1 MSHASQLR
9 VLFLADQFSDVGRS
23 REIKHPGGAE
33 LTDDAAVEA
42 CPYPLTRLRF
52 SDFQPAVLSQHDLI
66 LLGNSQRA
74 TPAALS
80 AIADS
85 GRHVLFEH
93 DLRICSLNGNFPVA
107 LDPAHRLWQRCWC
120 PHPHLRRVFDAARGV
135 IFLTELQREHY
146 AANPFFHY
154 PTERTA
160 VLGCS
165 LFNRAFFSGLTER
178 ALAQPRSGACVLGSP
193 SVIKGTA
200 EAASYAR
207 ARGWTPRLLK
217 DLPPAEVLSAFRT
230 SQRLVYLPRGL
241 EPAGRM
247 PVEARLNG
255 CEVVVNAHLGVAGE
269 AWWSRDRPAAL
280 AHLSQAPTRFWQL
293 VTDLYEQGAYAA
305 QAKHPA
311 TARAAQLALSG
322 LRRLGTNQRPR
333 LPTLGEPR
341 RRELTIRRYTAW

>member
-1 MSHASQLR
+1 MR

-23 REIKHPGGAE
+23 KEVKHPGGAE

-52 SDFQPAVLSQHDLI
+52 SDLQPSALHEHDLI

-80 AIADS
+80 AIADT

-93 DLRICSLNGNFPVA
+93 DLRICSFNGNFPVA
-107 LDPAHRLWQRCWC
+107 IDPAHRLWQRCWC
-120 PHPHLRRVFDAARGV
+120 PHPELRRVFDTARGV
-135 IFLTELQREHY
+135 IFLTKRQQDHY
-146 AANPFFHY
+146 TTNPFFHY
-154 PTERTA
+154 PAERTA

-165 LFNRAFFSGLTER
+165 LFSASFFDE
-178 ALAQPRSGACVLGSP
+178 LAPNEFEPPRSGACVLGAP

-200 EAASYAR
+200 EATRYAR
-207 ARGWTPRLLK
+207 ARGWTVRLLRN
-217 DLPPAEVLSAFRT
+217 LPPSEVLRAFRS

-255 CEVVVNAHLGVAGE
+255 CDVVVNAHVGVAGE
-269 AWWSRDRPAAL
+269 PWWSGSRAAAL
-280 AHLSQAPTRFWQL
+280 AHLSHAPTHFWQL
-293 VTDLYEQGAYAA
+293 AAELFERGPRTDNSTRDPGARVAHAA
-305 QAKHPA
+305 
-311 TARAAQLALSG
+311 LAG

-333 LPTLGEPR
+333 LPTLGEAG
-341 RRELTIRRYTAW
+341 RREQTIRSYAAW